1 MGNKVLIISFSFEQ
15 EPDAFQALRS
25 AGLEPVLWASG
36 ERKDAGEKE
45 LVAFWNALPEKPVG
59 VVMGADV
66 PITETSSRQP
76 GGCGLS
82 RSIARGMTT

>member
-36 ERKDAGEKE
+36 ERKDAGEEE
-45 LVAFWNALPEKPVG
+45 LVAFWNALP
-59 VVMGADV
+59 
-66 PITETSSRQP
+66 
-76 GGCGLS
+76 
-82 RSIARGMTT
+82 

>member
-45 LVAFWNALPEKPVG
+45 LVAFWN
-59 VVMGADV
+59 
-66 PITETSSRQP
+66 SRW
-76 GGCGLS
+76 GW
-82 RSIARGMTT
+82 